1 MLFYFPGMNAHS
13 GGSAYTAINATKG
26 YPVDI
31 YGLDF
36 KNFGRSGGDQRGY
49 IESEDSL
56 LEQAE

>member
-1 MLFYFPGMNAHS
+1 MNAHS
-13 GGSAYTAINATKG
+13 GGSAYMAINATKG